1 MDTTDLN
8 DYESMEQFETDL
20 KQYIH
25 YYNYDRIKN
34 RLKMSP
40 VDYRNKTKI

>member
-1 MDTTDLN
+1 MPN
-8 DYESMEQFETDL
+8 VFKYSFEADL
-20 KQYIH
+20 KQYFH

-40 VDYRNKTKI
+40 VDYRIKTKSNY